1 MPRPK
6 EKEEDAHNKNREW
19 EQENKYRCNRDYIIR
34 IFFNKN
40 IFNTLLRNCLQ
51 VDWLY
56 IGAIRQAIDI
66 IQLILNKISR
76 KLRIEF

>member
-6 EKEEDAHNKNREW
+6 EKEEDAHKQNREW
-19 EQENKYRCNRDYIIR
+19 EQENKYSYNRDYNIK

-51 VDWLY
+51 VDWSY
-56 IGAIRQAIDI
+56 IGAVGQAIDI
-66 IQLILNKISR
+66 IQLILNKISG
-76 KLRIEF
+76 KLGIEF

>member
-6 EKEEDAHNKNREW
+6 EKEEDAHKQKQRMRAGK
-19 EQENKYRCNRDYIIR
+19 QVQMQQRLY
-34 IFFNKN
+34 NKN

-56 IGAIRQAIDI
+56 IGAIGQAIDI

-76 KLRIEF
+76 KLGIEF

>member
-1 MPRPK
+1 MSRPK
-6 EKEEDAHNKNREW
+6 EKEEDAHKQKQRMRAGK
-19 EQENKYRCNRDYIIR
+19 QVQMQQRLY
-34 IFFNKN
+34 NKN

-56 IGAIRQAIDI
+56 IGAIGQAIDI

-76 KLRIEF
+76 KLGIEF